1 MTIHPSLS
9 RLLRCIGAVV
19 IATLVLDG
27 SPVFAHETHGA
38 VAASPTAGCE
48 KPSIECA
55 RSASPT
61 FGPDGKVWL
70 VWSFGDVVYVSTSS
84 DGGATFSS
92 VSAVTEKM
100 PTLDDNSEARPRL
113 TLVAD
118 GSLLLTFT
126 QRDSHYTGRLF
137 TARSVDEGRTFST
150 PQPMLSEAGQR
161 FGTPLL
167 LPSGRVVV
175 AWLDLRNNKAAKARG
190 QSYKDTGVAVA
201 WSDDNGQSFKGKAI
215 LADYSC
221 DCCRMAAAVDP
232 DGHAV
237 FAWRQVFDGTT
248 RDHAA
253 ARLND
258 DGTLG
263 PLHRI
268 AEDGW
273 KIDAC
278 PMHGPSLA
286 IGPDGI
292 WHATWFTGAAGKAGL
307 YYARS
312 SDQGTTFSPPQAL
325 GNPANK
331 PTRPQVVAASG
342 ANVWRAWKEFDGQ
355 ITTVQVQH
363 SSDAGVTW
371 SATAAVA
378 STQGASDHPQLLAN
392 GNGVYLSWL
401 TRLQGYSLSKL
412 NAQGL

>member
-1 MTIHPSLS
+1 MTRNSFTFLLGRCASL
-9 RLLRCIGAVV
+9 AFF
-19 IATLVLDG
+19 AALVFG
-27 SPVFAHETHGA
+27 HSVFAHETHK
-38 VAASPTAGCE
+38 AAAATPAATCE
-48 KPSIECA
+48 KTSIECA
-55 RSASPT
+55 RSASPV
-61 FGPDGKVWL
+61 FGSDGKVWV
-70 VWSFGDVVYVSTSS
+70 VWSLGDVVYVSASV
-84 DGGATFSS
+84 DGGATFPSAR
-92 VSAVTEKM
+92 AVTGKM

-113 TLVAD
+113 TLLAD
-118 GSLLLTFT
+118 ASLLLTFT

-137 TARSVDEGRTFST
+137 TARSVDGGRTFSA
-150 PQPMLSEAGQR
+150 PQPMLSESGQR

-175 AWLDLRNNKAAKARG
+175 AWLDMRNNKAAKARG

-201 WSDDNGQSFKGKAI
+201 WSDDNGQSFQGKAI

-221 DCCRMAAAVDP
+221 DCCRMAAAVGA

-248 RDHAA
+248 RDHAT
-253 ARLND
+253 ARFND

-263 PLHRI
+263 PLQRI
-268 AEDGW
+268 SEDGW

-312 SDQGTTFSPPQAL
+312 SDQGATFSPPQAL

-331 PTRPQVVAASG
+331 PTRPQVVAGSG

-363 SSDAGVTW
+363 SGDAGVTW
-371 SATAAVA
+371 SATAAMA
-378 STQGASDHPQLLAN
+378 STQGASDHPQLLAK
-392 GNGVYLSWL
+392 GDGVYLSWL